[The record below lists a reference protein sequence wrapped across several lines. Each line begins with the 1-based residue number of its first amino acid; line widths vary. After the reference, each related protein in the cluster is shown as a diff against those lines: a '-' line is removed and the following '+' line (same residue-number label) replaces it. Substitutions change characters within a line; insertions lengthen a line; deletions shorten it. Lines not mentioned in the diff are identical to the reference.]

1 MHLQSFIASLLPNAS
16 LYEGWFWWR
25 LSFLQ
30 VMLSTNFDL
39 LGPPSVNFALL
50 EVPWPDKEVSD
61 AHRAESRGRFVVTV
75 NRKQWRL

>member
-1 MHLQSFIASLLPNAS
+1 
-16 LYEGWFWWR
+16 
-25 LSFLQ
+25 
-30 VMLSTNFDL
+30 MLSTNFDL